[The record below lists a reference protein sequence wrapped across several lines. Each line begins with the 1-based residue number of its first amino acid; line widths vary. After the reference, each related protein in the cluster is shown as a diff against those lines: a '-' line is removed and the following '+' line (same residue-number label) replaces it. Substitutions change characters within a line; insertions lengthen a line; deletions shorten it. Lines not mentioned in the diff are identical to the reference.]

1 MASIAETRR
10 EAHDVALSPAGPHPS
25 QSSVRAGG
33 AATGTRMRRQ
43 QDFTAGETFE
53 YVREVDPYRPVYY
66 AGASGDYN
74 PIHID
79 REVGRAA
86 GYSGV
91 ILQGMCT
98 FSWLA
103 DACVAYLG
111 DPVRLRRVRARFTK
125 PVQVGDVIRFQVRCA
140 AVDGATVRLEV
151 SATNQRGEEIL
162 KGAVAEGHLGE
173 R

>member
-1 MASIAETRR
+1 MKR
-10 EAHDVALSPAGPHPS
+10 L
-25 QSSVRAGG
+25 
-33 AATGTRMRRQ
+33 
-43 QDFTAGETFE
+43 QDFTVGDSFE
-53 YVREVDPYRPVYY
+53 LVREVDPYRPVYY

-79 REVGRAA
+79 PEVGRAA
-86 GYSGV
+86 GYQGV

-111 DPVRLRRVRARFTK
+111 DPTRLVRVRARFTK
-125 PVQVGDVIRFQVRCA
+125 PVQAGDVVRFEGRCT
-140 AVDGATVRLEV
+140 AVEGDRVKLEV
-151 SATNQRGEEIL
+151 SARNQRGEDVL
-162 KGAVAEGHLGE
+162 KGAVAEGHVAE